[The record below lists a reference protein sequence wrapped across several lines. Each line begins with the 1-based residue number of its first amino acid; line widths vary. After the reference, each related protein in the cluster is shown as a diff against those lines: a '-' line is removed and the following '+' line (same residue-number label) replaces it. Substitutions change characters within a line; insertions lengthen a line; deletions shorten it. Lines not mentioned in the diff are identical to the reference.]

1 MAVYIE
7 RTSDERVR
15 PLKSR
20 QPPEGQQKRSG
31 PMRQV
36 DGSTEKPHGRWFDGT
51 SRLFFFRKKKTQP
64 KQRTYLPR
72 ELGTPDASETVYLA
86 RGRKTLWGRA
96 SDSLLFPTRR
106 QKDACHGGCLLSCSC
121 CCVFTCPISFSFAV
135 SEDAVLAISGV

>member
-20 QPPEGQQKRSG
+20 QPPEGQQKRNG

-51 SRLFFFRKKKTQP
+51 SRLFFFFEKKKLNQNNEPTC
-64 KQRTYLPR
+64 R
-72 ELGTPDASETVYLA
+72 ESWAHLM
-86 RGRKTLWGRA
+86 
-96 SDSLLFPTRR
+96 LLR
-106 QKDACHGGCLLSCSC
+106 LS
-121 CCVFTCPISFSFAV
+121 I
-135 SEDAVLAISGV
+135 